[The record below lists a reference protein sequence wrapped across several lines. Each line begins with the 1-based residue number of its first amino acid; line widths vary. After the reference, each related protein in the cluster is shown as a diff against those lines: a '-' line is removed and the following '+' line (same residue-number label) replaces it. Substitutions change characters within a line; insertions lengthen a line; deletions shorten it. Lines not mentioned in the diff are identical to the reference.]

1 VVNCNYFRRLTEAN
15 KNRIIEKL
23 NFSLYPVDMQR
34 KKKIAEANKN
44 KNKEFNQLTLLTSSR
59 MAAAVSAVTRQQ
71 SNPSKQ
77 V

>member
-1 VVNCNYFRRLTEAN
+1 
-15 KNRIIEKL
+15 
-23 NFSLYPVDMQR
+23 MQR